1 LGRRRAL
8 LIHDR
13 FLVDRLDGLD
23 IDADIIGPDA
33 LMRGLPG
40 ELAEQVEVVACG
52 GDLPNAVVDALPR
65 LKLVACFS
73 TGYAGIDLRRLRARG
88 IALTTGSG
96 INAHDV
102 ADHAIALFLELWHG
116 LLAADGLV
124 RAGAWRESVRPR
136 RSLRGRRA
144 GVVGFGRIGHAIAT
158 RLAAHEMEVSWW
170 GPRDKPDA
178 IFPRAESLIALAEQ
192 SDALFIASRATP
204 ESAGQIDA
212 AVLHALG
219 PDAILV
225 NVSRGFLI
233 DEEALL
239 AALFAGAIGGAAL
252 DVFVKEPPKA
262 TRWRDLPNVV
272 LSPHLAGFTHEA
284 GEDLVG
290 QLRGNIER
298 YFLGGPLLTPV
309 DDPL

>member
-1 LGRRRAL
+1 
-8 LIHDR
+8 
-13 FLVDRLDGLD
+13 
-23 IDADIIGPDA
+23 
-33 LMRGLPG
+33 
-40 ELAEQVEVVACG
+40 
-52 GDLPNAVVDALPR
+52 
-65 LKLVACFS
+65 
-73 TGYAGIDLRRLRARG
+73 
-88 IALTTGSG
+88 
-96 INAHDV
+96 
-102 ADHAIALFLELWHG
+102 
-116 LLAADGLV
+116 
-124 RAGAWRESVRPR
+124 
-136 RSLRGRRA
+136 
-144 GVVGFGRIGHAIAT
+144 VGFGRIGHAIAT

-239 AALFAGAIGGAAL
+239 AALLAGAIGGAAL